1 MHVQVRRRRK
11 PNPKP
16 EQRGEQKTSDM
27 AICHSPFTILLNL
40 EPQSCSALS
49 SQFSVN
55 SQCSARRQERST
67 GNETDTYNMQTGTA
81 DKHCYLL
88 EHTHTHTQA
97 STPQSRQQRQDRIT
111 PNLSLS
117 PFSRR
122 RKSTS
127 ATQHSVNTHT

>member
-1 MHVQVRRRRK
+1 MTCSKHVQVRRRRK

-16 EQRGEQKTSDM
+16 EQRGEQKTSNM

-88 EHTHTHTQA
+88 QHTHTHTGKHTPVT
-97 STPQSRQQRQDRIT
+97 STKAGQDNT
-111 PNLSLS
+111 QSLS
-117 PFSRR
+117 F
-122 RKSTS
+122 TIL
-127 ATQHSVNTHT
+127 